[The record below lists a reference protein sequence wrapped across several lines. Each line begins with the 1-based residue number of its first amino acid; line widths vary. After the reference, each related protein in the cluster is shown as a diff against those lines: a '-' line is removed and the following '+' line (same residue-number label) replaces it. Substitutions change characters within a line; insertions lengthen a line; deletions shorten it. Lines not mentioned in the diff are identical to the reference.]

1 MTMNTPYPVIKINDN
16 DDVVVARFPVAKE
29 TFLPHENLTVNKDIP
44 AGHKIALHDIAAG
57 DAVKRYG
64 QIIGFASRDIKAG
77 DHIHTHN
84 LSMGDFSRDYAFG
97 VDTVELPKADRVD
110 TFMGIRRA
118 DGRVATRNFIG
129 ILTSVNCSATVARAI
144 EDHYKKVGL
153 ADFPNVD
160 GVVALPQSFGCAYGF
175 DSETMTVMRRTL
187 SGYARHVN
195 FAGVVIIGLGCESN
209 QIKDLIR
216 TEGLEEGKLLHS
228 MTIQQTGG
236 TQKTI
241 DKGIE
246 IINAMLPQA
255 NSVTREP
262 VPVSEIIL
270 ALECGGSDSYSGIS
284 GNPVLGY
291 VADRIVQQGGTAIL
305 SETSEIFGAEHLLTR
320 RAVTPEVGQKLVDR
334 IAWWEDYCTRTK
346 SEMNNNPSA
355 GNKEGGL
362 TTVLEKSLGG
372 IAKGGTSN
380 LVEVYEYAEP
390 VTAKG
395 LVFMDTPGYDPMA
408 VTGQIAG
415 GANLLCFT
423 TGRGSAFGSK
433 PTPTLKIA
441 TNNALWQRQQED
453 MDHNCGDVA
462 EGTETIA
469 QAGERLYALVLA
481 MASGQKTKSEKFGY
495 GGLEF
500 VPWTMNAIM

>member
-1 MTMNTPYPVIKINDN
+1 MSAPYPVIKINSN
-16 DDVVVARFPVAKE
+16 DDVVVARFPIKKQ
-29 TFLPHENLTVNKDIP
+29 TYLPQENITVNTDIP
-44 AGHKIALHDIAAG
+44 AGHKIALHDIKKD

-64 QIIGFASRDIKAG
+64 QIIGFASQDINAG
-77 DHIHTHN
+77 DHIHTQN
-84 LSMGDFSRDYAFG
+84 LSMGDFTRDYAFG
-97 VDTVELPKADRVD
+97 EDTIELPAAEKID
-110 TFMGIRRA
+110 TFMGIRRP

-153 ADFPNVD
+153 DDFPGVD

-187 SGYARHVN
+187 SGYAQHVN
-195 FAGVVIIGLGCESN
+195 FAGVTIIGLGCESN
-209 QIKDLIR
+209 QIKELIQV
-216 TEGLEEGKLLHS
+216 EGLEENKMLYS
-228 MTIQQTGG
+228 MTIQETGG

-246 IINAMLPQA
+246 IINTMLPIA
-255 NSVTREP
+255 NKVKREP

-291 VADRIVQQGGTAIL
+291 VADKIVQQGGTAIL
-305 SETSEIFGAEHLLTR
+305 SETSEIYGAEHLLTR
-320 RAVTPEVGQKLVDR
+320 RAVTPEVGKKLIAR
-334 IAWWEDYCTRTK
+334 IEWWEDYCRRTK

-355 GNKEGGL
+355 GNKAGGL

-433 PTPTLKIA
+433 PTPSLKIA
-441 TNNALWQRQQED
+441 TNNILWRRQEED
-453 MDHNCGDVA
+453 MDMNCGDVA

-469 QAGERLYALVLA
+469 QAGERLYAQVLA
-481 MASGQKTKSEKFGY
+481 MASGEKTKSEKFGY
-495 GGLEF
+495 GSLEF